1 MMDSLRHLVF
11 LFEELDHMNRQKNE
25 LEDKINR
32 IKNQLKEI
40 KDFDKMYHEMRQ
52 KIWEQI
58 KDLGRDN

>member
-11 LFEELDHMNRQKNE
+11 LIEELDYMNRQKNE

-40 KDFDKMYHEMRQ
+40 KDFDKMYHEM
-52 KIWEQI
+52 KKTIA
-58 KDLGRDN
+58 KN